1 MIAFEFKRLYYKR
14 TSEMSA
20 LGAFCNTLVQFFE
33 ELTETYPEEK
43 DIRMAWQALKL
54 MKQANPRLMHTFF
67 MEHVY
72 TEFVDH
78 IMNEDEDYL
87 LKRAHDILN
96 SQYAEIN
103 YAFWIFD
110 KHWSTMTETNKQHV
124 WAYLKA
130 IVVLAQKVGSQ

>member
-1 MIAFEFKRLYYKR
+1 MHTTQILEK
-14 TSEMSA
+14 MSG
-20 LGAFCNTLVQFFE
+20 LSAFCNTLVEFFE
-33 ELTETYPEEK
+33 ELAETYPEEK

-54 MKQANPRLMHTFF
+54 MKQANPRMIHNFF

-72 TEFVDH
+72 QEFAER
-78 IMNEDEDYL
+78 ILNEDEEYI

-130 IVVLAQKVGSQ
+130 IILLAQKV